1 MAKCHVINS
10 TLAGY
15 KTILITRS
23 KTKSNNNLPVKAKGV
38 INLPL
43 GKQKNEIV
51 ATPVQQKNA
60 CMDFALQTGTKKS
73 SATF

>member
-1 MAKCHVINS
+1 MRGLQNE
-10 TLAGY
+10 
-15 KTILITRS
+15 
-23 KTKSNNNLPVKAKGV
+23 KTKNNNNLPVKAKGF

-60 CMDFALQTGTKKS
+60 CMDFALQTGTKK
-73 SATF
+73 